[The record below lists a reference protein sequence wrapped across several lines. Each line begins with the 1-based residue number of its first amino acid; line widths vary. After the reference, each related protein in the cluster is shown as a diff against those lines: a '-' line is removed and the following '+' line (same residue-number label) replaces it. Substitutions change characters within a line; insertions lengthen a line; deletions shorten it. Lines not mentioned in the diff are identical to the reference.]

1 MNIRMQTRGEYII
14 YAGPRTSSEKTL
26 KQELRLIEEDGDD
39 FFREFWGEV
48 LNETDRPIVDF
59 SSPSLRVSL

>member
-1 MNIRMQTRGEYII
+1 MQTRGEYII

-39 FFREFWGEV
+39 FFREFWGK
-48 LNETDRPIVDF
+48 F
-59 SSPSLRVSL
+59 